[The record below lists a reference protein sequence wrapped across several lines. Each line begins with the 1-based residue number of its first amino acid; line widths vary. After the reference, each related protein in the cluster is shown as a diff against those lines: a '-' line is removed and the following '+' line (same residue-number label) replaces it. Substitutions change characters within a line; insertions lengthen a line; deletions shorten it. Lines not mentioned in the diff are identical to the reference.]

1 MTGVTGVI
9 VALVPAHNEESQIGT
24 TLTALQSQTRAPD
37 RIVVVT
43 DNCTDRTAAIAK
55 SIAGVEVF
63 ETQGNEH
70 KKAGALNQALALLL
84 PELNENDVILVQ
96 DADSQLDRDFV
107 AAGMSELDARPRLGA
122 VGGTFRAS
130 ALPEAAPRGARML
143 LHLQDNEYAR
153 YARDVRRLNGRCL
166 VVTGTA
172 AMFRAQTLNAI
183 SSARL
188 DGRLPSGD
196 GRGGVY
202 DTQVLTEDNELSFA
216 IMHLGFEILAP
227 ASMTLKTETMMTW
240 RDLWKQRL
248 RWKRGAIENC
258 VQYGLT
264 RITWRYWGR
273 QIYTMLGILVTATY
287 LGSLVWAAFNGGV
300 HMEGFWLAVTGVFCL
315 ERIITLHDKGW
326 LRAIASGLMYEIPYD
341 LFLQATH
348 AKAYVDAMTNKRKD
362 W

>member
-1 MTGVTGVI
+1 MIVTLI
-9 VALVPAHNEESQIGT
+9 PAHNEESQIRT
-24 TLTALQSQTRAPD
+24 TLTALQSQSRVPD
-37 RIVVVT
+37 RVIVVA
-43 DNCTDRTAAIAK
+43 DNCTDRTAHIAR
-55 SIAGVEVF
+55 SVEGIEVF
-63 ETQGNEH
+63 ETEGNAH
-70 KKAGALNQALALLL
+70 KKAGALNQALSVLL
-84 PELNENDVILVQ
+84 PQLNEDDVVLVQ
-96 DADSQLDRDFV
+96 DADSQLDPQFV
-107 AAGMSELDARPRLGA
+107 EAGLTELGSKPRLGA

-130 ALPEAAPRGARML
+130 ALAEEATFGARML

-153 YARDVRRLNGRCL
+153 YARDVRRLDGRCL

-172 AMFRAQTLNAI
+172 AMFRAKTLKAL
-183 SSARL
+183 SQARL
-188 DGRLPSGD
+188 AGELPAGD
-196 GRGGVY
+196 GCGGVY

-227 ASMTLKTETMMTW
+227 ASMTLKTEAMTTW
-240 RDLWKQRL
+240 RDLWQQRL

-273 QIYTMLGILVTATY
+273 QVYTMLGIVVTAIY
-287 LGSLVWAAFNGGV
+287 VASLFWATVNGGV
-300 HMEGFWLAVTGVFCL
+300 STHPFWLGVTAVFCL
-315 ERIITLHDKGW
+315 ERIITLHDRGP

-348 AKAYVDAMTNKRKD
+348 AKAYVDAMAKKRKD